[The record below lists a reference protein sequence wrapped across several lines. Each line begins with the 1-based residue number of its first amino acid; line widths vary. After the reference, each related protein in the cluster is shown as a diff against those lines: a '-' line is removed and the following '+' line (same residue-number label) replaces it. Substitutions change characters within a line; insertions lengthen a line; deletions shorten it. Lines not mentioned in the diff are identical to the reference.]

1 MKKKLINKKLKE
13 TVIYKLNLVEQKLN
27 KTFKIK

>member
-13 TVIYKLNLVEQKLN
+13 TVIYKLNVVEQKLN